1 MEGKDLQDDKL
12 ENNEESAD
20 ASQSSAV
27 GAVDHVTGNCKH
39 GWLVTSRLPQLGC
52 MEMKLS
58 ILRDFACIVTAG
70 MCLVELTLHNGREK
84 LGHGKSLFIVTIL
97 YMSHFFSAWVS
108 SSYTRREFN
117 TILLHPQGD
126 RMWTFA
132 VTLFLL
138 RLYPESLLLVGVYG
152 LIMQLAVVVF
162 GTIVGD
168 WVDTNARMKGVNP

>member
-1 MEGKDLQDDKL
+1 MEGKGLQDDKL

-20 ASQSSAV
+20 ASQPSAV

-84 LGHGKSLFIVTIL
+84 LNI
-97 YMSHFFSAWVS
+97 
-108 SSYTRREFN
+108 
-117 TILLHPQGD
+117 ILLHPQGD